1 MATSLAR
8 DQGHH
13 EGHRDVVD
21 GDAGGD
27 GDISRSGV
35 WGVARPENS
44 QDRCDQLSKV
54 KSKQINIRRRT
65 QNANLKSYHQRKF
78 NL

>member
-1 MATSLAR
+1 MEYTVVGFASRVLFSPVATSLAR

-35 WGVARPENS
+35 WGVARPENP
-44 QDRCDQLSKV
+44 
-54 KSKQINIRRRT
+54 
-65 QNANLKSYHQRKF
+65 
-78 NL
+78 

>member
-27 GDISRSGV
+27 GHIFRSRV
-35 WGVARPENS
+35 WGVARSKNS
-44 QDRCDQLSKV
+44 
-54 KSKQINIRRRT
+54 
-65 QNANLKSYHQRKF
+65 
-78 NL
+78 